1 MKELPQLFIEHL
13 EVIMIVCISVN
24 ILINVLLILVLDG
37 ACSIQVSLL
46 VVLLY
51 QILLI

>member
-13 EVIMIVCISVN
+13 EVIMVVCISVN
-24 ILINVLLILVLDG
+24 ILINVFLILVWES
-37 ACSIQVSLL
+37 ACSVQISLL
-46 VVLLY
+46 VVHLY